1 MSRVLTYGTF
11 DLLYIGHFNLL
22 ERLRAL
28 GDELIL
34 GEGISTSFICETIVE
49 RSGFVS
55 IEHPNT

>member
-28 GDELIL
+28 GD
-34 GEGISTSFICETIVE
+34 GVDPW
-49 RSGFVS
+49 RR
-55 IEHPNT
+55 H